1 VYCLCVGYEFVL
13 LIVCNVVIYVCIF
26 VGKNLEESL
35 SHMSSAVHVSEDEVF
50 MFSEESENDEFF
62 EDVDVMNDAGSS
74 KGKGIDVTNEVFD
87 VWARKDVHDGGESSK
102 PGGFLCLVT

>member
-1 VYCLCVGYEFVL
+1 
-13 LIVCNVVIYVCIF
+13 
-26 VGKNLEESL
+26 
-35 SHMSSAVHVSEDEVF
+35 
-50 MFSEESENDEFF
+50 
-62 EDVDVMNDAGSS
+62 MNDAGSS